1 MAVEK
6 ILDQRIIDLNMKAKN
21 KEEVLSY
28 LAELLKRAGYI
39 DDLNGYLE
47 DVYLRE
53 QEGITG
59 IGNHVA
65 IPHGKSDSVK
75 QVGIA
80 VGKTEQ
86 MIEWESYDGE
96 PSNLFFLFAVPSN
109 SEGAKEHLR
118 LISELAGKLGNS
130 VTLEK
135 LRMAKNYSELAKAFL

>member
-65 IPHGKSDSVK
+65 IPHGKSDFVK

-135 LRMAKNYSELAKAFL
+135 LRMAKNYSELTKAFL